1 MLKDTFYSVIP
12 VPWSFQLFLNF
23 IRSQTLTTIITKS
36 GFCQKQ
42 TSRGILLTGDFKNSA
57 KFTGKHLCRSLIF
70 NRVADLRPGTLL
82 KETPK
87 QLFPVNFAENLRTF
101 LIEHLPWAASILP
114 QSDWKKSHYDN
125 LSQRVRIFFI
135 FFMIILIFR
144 TLS

>member
-87 QLFPVNFAENLRTF
+87 QLFPVNFFNRTPLVGCIYFASVWLEKISLR
-101 LIEHLPWAASILP
+101 
-114 QSDWKKSHYDN
+114 QSFSESKNFFHFFHDYSHFSN
-125 LSQRVRIFFI
+125 VKLSKESWI
-135 FFMIILIFR
+135 
-144 TLS
+144 